1 MICKK
6 CMKKGENEMKI
17 WKRLVCTILV
27 AFIFPT
33 GFFSQGAALE
43 VTALKEDSVETT
55 SYSDDIGVNALGEN
69 NVETAGIGDIPEE
82 VLQEFDSV
90 IIKYSGA
97 IDSINDYVEEYIEDN
112 GRINMR
118 FRLPYDLRVEFNTIV
133 DGFDD
138 GVGDTSFEDDGR
150 NDILIFPYLRLQP
163 LDLGM
168 GHYVWTD
175 HLFTQLV
182 AEYMPFGAAVIAA
195 ILDVAFGY
203 GCTQKFLFFIA
214 SFIDTLS
221 ASTADEVIE
230 KDDGL
235 GIRWSFLD
243 SYLMSSSAIIDI
255 LELESQPC
263 NPWWS

>member
-1 MICKK
+1 
-6 CMKKGENEMKI
+6 MKI
-17 WKRLVCTILV
+17 WKRLVCMVSV
-27 AFIFPT
+27 AFILST

-43 VTALKEDSVETT
+43 TSVLKADNVGAT
-55 SYSDDIGVNALGEN
+55 SYPDDIGVTALGEN
-69 NVETAGIGDIPEE
+69 NVGTTGVGDIPEE

-112 GRINMR
+112 GRINIR
-118 FRLPYDLRVEFNTIV
+118 FRLPYDLRVKFNTIV
-133 DGFDD
+133 DGFDE
-138 GVGDTSFEDDGR
+138 GVGDTSFGDDGR
-150 NDILIFPYLRLQP
+150 NDILIFPYFRLQP

-168 GHYVWTD
+168 GHYIWTD
-175 HLFTQLV
+175 HLITQLV

-221 ASTADEVIE
+221 EGTVDEVIDT
-230 KDDGL
+230 DDGL

-243 SYLMSSSAIIDI
+243 SYLISSSAIIDI